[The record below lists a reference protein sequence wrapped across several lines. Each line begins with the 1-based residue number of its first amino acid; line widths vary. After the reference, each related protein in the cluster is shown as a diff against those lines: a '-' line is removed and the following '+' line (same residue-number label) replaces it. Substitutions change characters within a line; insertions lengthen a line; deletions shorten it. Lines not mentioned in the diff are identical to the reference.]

1 MLDMEFADRYITKD
15 FLGDSPAGK
24 YFAGEDKKFNRKVLI
39 KILDNANEDTN
50 KDIEKRFDNLTK
62 LSGQLIHPNILTTI
76 DYFKTDDKL
85 VSVHEYIDPNR
96 TMLDLK
102 KISLL
107 SMQEKIKIA
116 ITLADALD
124 FCHKIGFFHNNI
136 LMDSLYLNDNINI
149 KIDHCGLKRVVK
161 NETLYSELGIES
173 KTPLFYP
180 PEYFKKSYNHYS
192 VDIFQYGCFL
202 YTLFVEIYPF
212 GEEIS
217 EENIRKLKNLEY
229 FDPSCFA
236 DVNKNIISI
245 IKTCLNRNPEER
257 FRNFTDIL
265 FELKDAEDEKKI
277 KAAGYSFKIKDNK
290 TFMVVPKGY
299 KADIEEIEKKL
310 ISQNIYNY
318 DINKIKYAILYSNGK
333 EIEIGEN
340 FKKIDPTLFEQTEI
354 EINKDATKAFFVKKK
369 TLQLTPEEITFILKK
384 NGIKHGIVPENI
396 QKIIDSEPEQSILIA
411 EATPPEDGLDSYFV
425 YFFEKDNVLKPTIEN
440 DIADFKNISVFQ
452 EVKKNEIL
460 CLKIPFTLGKDGKD
474 VFGRPIK
481 AKPGKDFKMPAGKNT
496 YISSDGCKLMSTIDG
511 LIDYQNSKI
520 NVKEVI
526 IIHGD
531 VDYST
536 GNIKYHGDVIIK
548 GDILPDFSVKAGGDI
563 KIFGVVEGGYIES
576 EKGSISVKSGI
587 FGKEKSE
594 VIAFKDIGA
603 EFIQDCKVVA
613 GQDVSVKDY
622 VRNSS
627 VTCGRSFICTKGIGQ
642 VDGCTIT
649 AKRFILI
656 NIAGTKPYV
665 KTSLIINRL
674 DKFKLK
680 AERTELLEKLKTVE
694 NSIIA
699 VKNNLKNLIIKHG
712 DIEDLLMNSEYK
724 LLSEKLKLLE
734 DLSGSINEKLRI
746 NEDNITYVSSSTN
759 EFIAIKKAIYPD
771 VILRIGNL
779 SFKNEEEIFSNIK
792 AEVEEGQIK
801 LKVK

>member
-1 MLDMEFADRYITKD
+1 MEFSDRYIAKD

-24 YFAGEDKKFNRKVLI
+24 YFTGEDKKFNRKVLI
-39 KILDNANEDTN
+39 KILENTNE
-50 KDIEKRFDNLTK
+50 DIEKRFDSLTK

-76 DYFKTDDKL
+76 DYFKTEDKL

-96 TMLDLK
+96 TILDLK

-107 SMQEKIKIA
+107 SVQEKLKIA
-116 ITLADALD
+116 INLADAID

-136 LMDSLYLNDNINI
+136 LMDSLYLSDNVNI

-180 PEYFKKSYNHYS
+180 PEYFKKSYDHYP

-217 EENIRKLKNLEY
+217 EENIRKLKNLDY

-236 DVNKNIISI
+236 DVNKNIINI
-245 IKTCLNRNPEER
+245 IKTCLNKSPNER

-265 FELKDAEDEKKI
+265 FELKNAEDEKKI
-277 KAAGYSFKIKDNK
+277 KTAGYSFKIKDNK
-290 TFMVVPKGY
+290 AFMIVPKGY
-299 KADIEEIEKKL
+299 KADIDEIEKKL
-310 ISQNIYNY
+310 IDQNIYNY
-318 DINKIKYAILYSNGK
+318 NIDKIKYAVLHSNGQ

-340 FKKIDPTLFEQTEI
+340 FKKIDTKLFEHTEI

-369 TLQLTPEEITFILKK
+369 NLALTPEEIIFILKK
-384 NGIKHGIVPENI
+384 NGIRHGILYENI
-396 QKIIDSEPEQSILIA
+396 QKIINAEPDQSILIA

-425 YFFEKDNVLKPTIEN
+425 YFFEKDNLFKPTIEN
-440 DIADFKNISVFQ
+440 DIADFKNILLFQ

-460 CLKIPFTLGKDGKD
+460 CLKIPFTLGKNGKD
-474 VFGRPIK
+474 VFARPIK
-481 AKPGKDFKMPAGKNT
+481 AKPGKDFKLPAGKNT

-511 LIDYQNSKI
+511 LIEYQNSKI

-576 EKGSISVKSGI
+576 EKGSILVKSGI

-594 VIAFKDIGA
+594 VIAFKDIDA

-613 GQDVSVKDY
+613 GQDVNVKDY
-622 VRNSS
+622 VRNSNI
-627 VTCGRSFICTKGIGQ
+627 TCGRSFICTKGIGQ
-642 VDGCTIT
+642 VDGSMIY

-680 AERTELLEKLKTVE
+680 SERTELLEKLKTVE
-694 NSIIA
+694 NSIIT

-734 DLSGSINEKLRI
+734 DLSSSINEKLKI
-746 NEDNITYVSSSTN
+746 NEDNIEYVNSLNN

-771 VILRIGNL
+771 IILRIGNL
-779 SFKNEEEIFSNIK
+779 SFKNEEEIYGNIK
-792 AEVEEGQIK
+792 VEIEEGQII

>member
-1 MLDMEFADRYITKD
+1 MEFSDRYIAEN
-15 FLGDSPAGK
+15 FLGESPAGK
-24 YFAGEDKKFNRKVLI
+24 YFTGEDKKFNRKVLI
-39 KILDNANEDTN
+39 KIIENPNE
-50 KDIEKRFDNLTK
+50 DIEKRFNRLTR

-76 DYFKTDDKL
+76 DYFKTDDRL
-85 VSVHEYIDPNR
+85 VSVHEFIDPNH

-107 SMQEKIKIA
+107 SMREKLKIA
-116 ITLADALD
+116 INLADAID

-136 LMDSLYLNDNINI
+136 LMDSIYLNDNINI

-161 NETLYSELGIES
+161 NDTLYSELGIES

-180 PEYFKKSYNHYS
+180 PEYFKKSYDHYP
-192 VDIFQYGCFL
+192 VDIFQYGCLL
-202 YTLFVEIYPF
+202 YALFVEIYPF
-212 GEEIS
+212 GDEIS
-217 EENIRKLKNLEY
+217 EDNIRKVKNLEY
-229 FDPSCFA
+229 FDPSCFG
-236 DVNKNIISI
+236 DVNKNIINI
-245 IKTCLNRNPEER
+245 IKTCLNKNPDER
-257 FRNFTDIL
+257 FKNFTDIL
-265 FELKDAEDEKKI
+265 FELKNVENEKKI
-277 KAAGYSFKIKDNK
+277 THTGYSFKIKDNK
-290 TFMVVPKGY
+290 TFMIVPKGC
-299 KADIEEIEKKL
+299 KADIDEIEKKL

-318 DINKIKYAILYSNGK
+318 DINKIKYAILYSNGQ
-333 EIEIGEN
+333 EIEIGDN
-340 FKKIDPTLFEQTEI
+340 FKKIDTTLFENTEI
-354 EINKDATKAFFVKKK
+354 EINKDGTKAFFIKKRC
-369 TLQLTPEEITFILKK
+369 LVLTPEEIIFILKK
-384 NGIKHGIVPENI
+384 NGIRHGIIYENI
-396 QKIIDSEPEQSILIA
+396 QKILDTKPEQSILIA
-411 EATPPEDGLDSYFV
+411 EATLPEDGLDSYFV
-425 YFFEKDNVLKPTIEN
+425 YFFEKDNLLKPTIEN
-440 DIADFKNISVFQ
+440 DIADFKNILLFQ

-481 AKPGKDFKMPAGKNT
+481 AKPGRDFKLPAGKNT

-511 LIDYQNSKI
+511 LIDYKNSKI

-526 IIHGD
+526 IIQGD

-536 GNIKYHGDVIIK
+536 GNIKYHGDVIVK

-576 EKGSISVKSGI
+576 EKGSILVKSGI

-594 VIAFKDIGA
+594 IIAFKDIDA
-603 EFIQDCKVVA
+603 EFIQDCKVIA
-613 GQDVSVKDY
+613 GQDVNVKNY

-627 VTCGRSFICTKGIGQ
+627 INCGRSFICTKGIGQ
-642 VDGCTIT
+642 VDGSIIS
-649 AKRFILI
+649 ARRFILI

-665 KTSLIINRL
+665 KTHLIINRL

-680 AERTELLEKLKTVE
+680 SERNELLEKLKTVE

-734 DLSGSINEKLRI
+734 DLSHSINEKLKI
-746 NEDNITYVSSSTN
+746 NEDNIEYVNSHNN
-759 EFIAIKKAIYPD
+759 EFIGIKKAIYPD

-779 SFKNEEEIFSNIK
+779 SFKNEEEIYSSIK
-792 AEVEEGQIK
+792 GEVEEGQIK